1 MTVGLEPSNTLSPAA
16 GAPPSPAPVASPTSS
31 PAAGSGPIQ
40 SLSDVRT
47 VAERVRGWM
56 RDNVM
61 GRDDVIELVLV
72 ALFGDGHVL
81 LEDYPGSGK
90 TTLANALGRAIVDDA
105 PNREG
110 GSLPEFRRVQ
120 FTPDLLPSDVTGVM
134 IFDVDS
140 NQFHFRRG
148 PVFSYV
154 LLVDEINRT
163 TPKVQSAL
171 LEAMAEKQVTVDNTS
186 HKLDQLFFVIATQNP
201 LDAVGTYPLPLAQL
215 DRFLFKI
222 KMKHIERDAELE
234 VLRTWGHPREA
245 TNLPKASRSDLLAS
259 RRRVREAV
267 FVAPAL
273 QEALVDIA
281 RTLRQDKR
289 VLQGVST
296 RSLVLAVPALQTLA
310 MLRGRDF
317 VAPEDIEHLVVPL
330 FQHRTELV
338 PGVEDVGVVIRDC
351 IKKPLDTLARATLR
365 SPR

>member
-1 MTVGLEPSNTLSPAA
+1 MTVGLDNLNPL
-16 GAPPSPAPVASPTSS
+16 PPLADPAPAPLGAKSP
-31 PAAGSGPIQ
+31 GNVQ
-40 SLSDVRT
+40 SLSEVRT
-47 VAERVRGWM
+47 LAEIVRAWM

-90 TTLANALGRAIVDDA
+90 TTLANALGRSIYDDQPA
-105 PNREG
+105 RDG

-134 IFDVDS
+134 IFDVDT

-171 LEAMAEKQVTVDNTS
+171 LEAMAEKQVTVDNAS

-234 VLRTWGHPREA
+234 VLRTWGHPRDP
-245 TNLPKASRSDLLAS
+245 TSLPKAARSDLLAA
-259 RRRVREAV
+259 RKLIRQNV
-267 FVAPAL
+267 FVAPAV

-296 RSLVLAVPALQTLA
+296 RSLVLSVPALQTLA

-317 VAPEDIEHLVVPL
+317 VAPEDIEHLAVPL

-338 PGVEDVGVVIRDC
+338 PGVEDVGIVIRDC
-351 IKKPLDTLARATLR
+351 MKKPMDTLARSTLR
-365 SPR
+365 GSKS